1 MTRRRWS
8 WTGSFDREHFRRDSC
23 RHAGI
28 FPLPPECLPSF
39 FFFPL
44 VSLPFFWIA
53 RRTFSLFCNL
63 KPTDGKGFTKFHRL
77 EPGCR
82 RVIISREKCYPN
94 FGKPALPKANSSSSD
109 GRRGGRGETKGK
121 KKEINYRRRYKRYA
135 LNPRTWLLFVL
146 GNESRYHNCDNRASA
161 KRFIET
167 SPGNRQ
173 KKFRHGGCTLW
184 DFVVK
189 RWANTTLSRSFCN
202 SCTGIFDATP
212 RSNTMNF
219 IEWLVEWHVN
229 DAFMMAYS
237 KRIEWIP
244 PKKSRQIIVAIASC
258 EISSKKI
265 DSFFFFFT
273 LHSKSDESKCFNASV
288 FNRL

>member
-1 MTRRRWS
+1 MSTVFLFFSPCFSSFLLNSAPDVFAVLQFEANRRQRIYEIPPARTWLPASYNFPRKMLSELWKTRS
-8 WTGSFDREHFRRDSC
+8 
-23 RHAGI
+23 
-28 FPLPPECLPSF
+28 PEGEF
-39 FFFPL
+39 
-44 VSLPFFWIA
+44 
-53 RRTFSLFCNL
+53 LFVWR
-63 KPTDGKGFTKFHRL
+63 KEGGK
-77 EPGCR
+77 
-82 RVIISREKCYPN
+82 
-94 FGKPALPKANSSSSD
+94 
-109 GRRGGRGETKGK
+109 TKGK

-244 PKKSRQIIVAIASC
+244 PKKSL
-258 EISSKKI
+258 K
-265 DSFFFFFT
+265 
-273 LHSKSDESKCFNASV
+273 
-288 FNRL
+288 

>member
-1 MTRRRWS
+1 MSRFFPSSRRVRRIFAKPRKLWPVGGDPEQGRS
-8 WTGSFDREHFRRDSC
+8 TVNIFEEIPAATLEFFRYLRNVYRLS
-23 RHAGI
+23 
-28 FPLPPECLPSF
+28 

-53 RRTFSLFCNL
+53 RRTFSPFCNL
-63 KPTDGKGFTKFHRL
+63 KPTDDKGFTKFHRL

-244 PKKSRQIIVAIASC
+244 SEKSL
-258 EISSKKI
+258 K
-265 DSFFFFFT
+265 
-273 LHSKSDESKCFNASV
+273 
-288 FNRL
+288 